1 GRMGQSK
8 AGVLAAALTLATGLA
23 MAQPMGIPS
32 MGPVASAEL
41 SPQLERTLGD
51 AIMEQGRRDPTYID
65 DPDVN
70 QYLTELGRKLAASS
84 PHGTQTIT
92 VFAIRDPQI
101 NAFALPG
108 GYIGIHSGLVTAAQ
122 NESQLASVVAHE

>member
-1 GRMGQSK
+1 MSHESRPRSGCGRMGQSK

-70 QYLTELGRKLAASS
+70 QYLTELGRQLVAHASGGAQHIS
-84 PHGTQTIT
+84 
-92 VFAIRDPQI
+92 VFAVRDPQI

-108 GYIGIHSGLVTAAQ
+108 G
-122 NESQLASVVAHE
+122 